1 MMDNALTLKRQ
12 GELAV
17 PEPDLTPAEMI
28 ARATAMIPT
37 LRARQ
42 AQTEAAGRML
52 DETNADFLRADFYR
66 VVQPRRF
73 GGYEF
78 DLVTYGKVM
87 MEIARGCPS
96 SGWVLALTAGHPITL
111 ADFPERAQIEAYGKT
126 GDYRCPSV
134 GSPIPVTREGDSYRL
149 NGGWD
154 YTSGCDIATHVMVS
168 GLVPQDNGSFQA
180 RLMLVD
186 RADLEIVDNWRMIG
200 MQGTG
205 SRRVV
210 AKDVLVPEYRTAPM
224 AVWGAATGT
233 PVHANP
239 MYNGRKASY
248 FVLELGAV
256 IVGTAKGALDL
267 YDEICRTKA
276 MRFSPREKLFE
287 SQEFQLYFGHSQALV
302 DTAEAALLRS
312 MELYTEACQQG
323 QTGGDFTEETD
334 RRIFAI
340 AQQAARLAW
349 SAMETIFTTAGTS
362 VGAADSMLARY
373 YRDAA
378 VQKTHFVQQ
387 ASRTAVNAARLHFGL
402 SALTPF

>member
-1 MMDNALTLKRQ
+1 MESALKLEREGVLT
-12 GELAV
+12 A
-17 PEPDLTPAEMI
+17 PEPQLTPAEMI
-28 ARATAMIPT
+28 ARAKAMIPT

-42 AQTEAAGRML
+42 AETEAAGRML
-52 DETNADFLRADFYR
+52 DQTNDDFIRAGFYR

-78 DLVTYGKVM
+78 DLVTYAKVM

-111 ADFPERAQIEAYGKT
+111 ADFPEQAQIEAYGAT

-134 GSPIPVTREGDSYRL
+134 GVPIPVTREGDSFRL
-149 NGGWD
+149 TGGWD
-154 YTSGCDIATHVMVS
+154 YASGCDVSTHVMVS
-168 GLVPQDNGSFQA
+168 GLTPEADGSKKA

-186 RADLEIVDNWRMIG
+186 RSDLKIVDNWGMIG

-210 AKDVLVPEYRTAPM
+210 ADNVLVPEYRTAPM
-224 AVWGAATGT
+224 AVWGAAAGT
-233 PVHANP
+233 RVHPNP
-239 MYNGRKASY
+239 MYNGRKAAY
-248 FVLELGAV
+248 FALEMGAI

-267 YDEICRTKA
+267 YEEICLTKPV
-276 MRFSPREKLFE
+276 RFSPKEKLFE
-287 SQEFQLYFGHSQALV
+287 SQEFQLYYGASQAKI
-302 DTAEAALLRS
+302 DTAEAALLRA
-312 MELYTEACQQG
+312 MELYTEACEEG
-323 QTGGDFTEETD
+323 QAGGDFTEETD

-340 AQQAARLAW
+340 AQQAAQLAW
-349 SAMETIFTTAGTS
+349 AAIETIFTTAGTS
-362 VGAADSMLARY
+362 IGASGSMLARC

>member
-1 MMDNALTLKRQ
+1 MASAMTLERPEELT
-12 GELAV
+12 V
-17 PEPDLTPAEMI
+17 PEPHLTSDEMI
-28 ARATAMIPT
+28 ARARAMIPT

-42 AQTEAAGRML
+42 AETEAAGRML
-52 DETNADFLRADFYR
+52 EETNADFMRAGFYR

-78 DLVTYGKVM
+78 DLVTYAKVM

-96 SGWVLALTAGHPITL
+96 SGWVLTLTAGHPITL
-111 ADFPERAQIEAYGKT
+111 ADFPEQAQIEAYGAS

-134 GSPIPVTREGDSYRL
+134 GAPIPVVREGDTLRL

-154 YTSGCDIATHVMVS
+154 YASGCDVATHIMVS
-168 GLVPQDNGSFQA
+168 GLVPEADGSVRP
-180 RLMLVD
+180 RLILVD
-186 RADLEIVDNWRMIG
+186 RKDLEIVDNWRVIG

-210 AKDVLVPEYRTAPM
+210 AKDVVVPAYRSAPM
-224 AVWGAATGT
+224 AVWGAATGI

-239 MYNGRKASY
+239 MYNGRKGAY
-248 FVLELGAV
+248 FALEMGAI
-256 IVGTAKGALDL
+256 IVGSAKGALDL
-267 YDEICRTKA
+267 YEDICRSKA

-287 SQEFQLYFGHSQALV
+287 SHEFQLYFGASQAQI
-302 DTAEAALLRS
+302 DTAEAALIRA
-312 MELYTEACQQG
+312 MELYTEACRAG
-323 QTGGDFTEETD
+323 QTGGDFSEETD

-340 AQQAARLAW
+340 GQQAARLAW
-349 SAMETIFTTAGTS
+349 QALETIFTTAGTS

-387 ASRTAVNAARLHFGL
+387 ASRTAVNSARLHFGL
-402 SALTPF
+402 PAQTPF

>member
-1 MMDNALTLKRQ
+1 MTSALTLERPDA
-12 GELAV
+12 LSV

-28 ARATAMIPT
+28 ARASAMIPT

-52 DETNADFLRADFYR
+52 EETNADFLSAGFYR

-78 DLVTYGKVM
+78 DLVTYAKVM

-96 SGWVLALTAGHPITL
+96 SGWVLTLTGGHPITL
-111 ADFPERAQIEAYGKT
+111 ADFPEQAQIEAYGAS

-134 GSPIPVTREGDSYRL
+134 GSPIPVVREGASLRL

-154 YTSGCDIATHVMVS
+154 YASGCDVATHVMVS
-168 GLVPQDNGSFQA
+168 GLVPEADGSVKP
-180 RLMLVD
+180 RLILVD
-186 RADLEIVDNWRMIG
+186 RDDMEIVDNWRVIG

-210 AKDVLVPEYRTAPM
+210 AKDVVVPDYRTAPM

-239 MYNGRKASY
+239 MYNGRKGAY
-248 FVLELGAV
+248 FALEMGAI

-267 YDEICRTKA
+267 YEEICRGKP

-287 SQEFQLYFGHSQALV
+287 SHEFQLYFGASQAQI
-302 DTAEAALLRS
+302 DTAEAALLRA
-312 MELYTEACQQG
+312 MELYTEACEAG
-323 QTGGDFTEETD
+323 QAGGDFSEETD
-334 RRIFAI
+334 RRIFAV
-340 AQQAARLAW
+340 AQQAARLSWQAL
-349 SAMETIFTTAGTS
+349 ETIFATAGTS
-362 VGAADSMLARY
+362 VGASDSMLARY

-402 SALTPF
+402 PAQTPF

>member
-1 MMDNALTLKRQ
+1 MSSTLTLERQRALTI
-12 GELAV
+12 
-17 PEPDLTPAEMI
+17 PEPHLTPDDMI
-28 ARATAMIPT
+28 ARARAMIPT

-42 AQTEAAGRML
+42 AETEAAGRML
-52 DETNADFLRADFYR
+52 DETNADFMRAGFYR
-66 VVQPRRF
+66 IVQPRRF

-78 DLVTYGKVM
+78 DLVTYAKVM

-96 SGWVLALTAGHPITL
+96 SGWVLTLTAGHPITL
-111 ADFPERAQIEAYGKT
+111 ADFPERAQEEAYGMT

-134 GSPIPVTREGDSYRL
+134 GVPVPVVREGGMLRL

-154 YTSGCDIATHVMVS
+154 YASGCDVSTHVMVS
-168 GLVPQDNGSFQA
+168 GLVPEDDGSVKA
-180 RLMLVD
+180 RLILVD
-186 RADLEIVDNWRMIG
+186 RKDLEIVDNWNVVG

-210 AKDVLVPEYRTAPM
+210 AKDVLVPEYRSAPM

-239 MYNGRKASY
+239 MYNGRKAAY
-248 FVLELGAV
+248 FALEMGAI

-267 YDEICRTKA
+267 YEEICLSKS
-276 MRFSPREKLFE
+276 MRFSPREKLYE
-287 SQEFQLYFGHSQALV
+287 APEFQLYFGSSQAQI
-302 DTAEAALLRS
+302 DTAEAALIRAY
-312 MELYTEACQQG
+312 ELYIEACEVG
-323 QTGGDFTEETD
+323 QAGGDFSEETD

-340 AQQAARLAW
+340 GQQAARLAW
-349 SAMETIFTTAGTS
+349 TALETIFTTAGTS

-402 SALTPF
+402 PALSPF